1 MSEKPESG
9 RNDPPGKESGSF
21 DFRPAKDDETIPLDS
36 ALNRQNYGG
45 EALIGQ
51 IVAGHYEIL
60 EVIGEGGMSVVYRA
74 RHQHLNRQVAIKFLH
89 AHLVSSRNNLER
101 FKQEARSVSQ
111 LEHRGV
117 VRVYDFGLSK
127 SGRPYIVMDLL
138 KGRSLSQLIKDTIA
152 ETGAALAPSRAL
164 PIFIQIAEALAYT
177 HNKGIVHRDLKPSN
191 IIILDK
197 APGDTKEDEIRIL
210 DFGIAKLLPHA
221 GTDGAALTQTGEV
234 FGSPLYMSPEQ
245 CKGEK
250 LDSRSDIYSMGCL
263 MYETLTGK
271 TPISGANML
280 EILYRHMNEM
290 PKPMK
295 GQVANLSGQLESLV
309 FKTLA
314 KDPRDRYQNMEAL
327 VSALKDCINQEQ
339 SFLRQ
344 VLSGFSLYRSRRK
357 RLQPAEQ
364 FAIVAGILAL
374 AATVLSAGTALALYL
389 YGNSGLA
396 LDTMPDWKL
405 SIEDSARTSPEDML
419 QKLSRSRLT
428 STLKHRLENL
438 QKLAKEGKLDEMTAD
453 SNTEVQNAIRIARR
467 LMHSGQSKDASELA
481 DYAYRISQIE
491 NGGKSM
497 LTVETAVIYTQALYN
512 AKEYTKALDSLK
524 ELFTTY
530 LQITTKVGQHPTAVL
545 CTLAGDCYFNLKDIP
560 HARMALSDARRFYEL
575 GDAQNEHTEGWEEE
589 MSAFAYSRSGDVAAI
604 EKNYREAAGYY
615 QEAEKRWTR
624 VTTAHV
630 AYNRA
635 LILYK
640 ESVSL
645 AKSGQLER
653 AENKANQ
660 LINYL
665 NENKNNEL
673 VAKNRFNFLGNY
685 ANTLREQGDWLASAG
700 RSIQIGLA
708 RLKDN

>member
-1 MSEKPESG
+1 MSDMPESG
-9 RNDPPGKESGSF
+9 RNDPSGKEASF
-21 DFRPAKDDETIPLDS
+21 DFRPAKDDETIPQDS
-36 ALNRQNYGG
+36 AFNRQNPGG
-45 EALIGQ
+45 ESLIGQ

-89 AHLVSSRNNLER
+89 GHLVNSRNNLER

-117 VRVYDFGLSK
+117 VRVYDFGLFQG
-127 SGRPYIVMDLL
+127 GRPYIVMDLL
-138 KGRSLSQLIKDTIA
+138 KGRSLSQLIRDTVA
-152 ETGAALAPSRAL
+152 ETGAALPPARAL

-197 APGDTKEDEIRIL
+197 PPGDTKEDEIRIL

-250 LDSRSDIYSMGCL
+250 LDNRSDIYSMGCL

-271 TPISGANML
+271 TPINGANML

-290 PKPMK
+290 PRPMK
-295 GQVANLSGQLESLV
+295 GQVADLSGQLESLI

-314 KDPRDRYQNMEAL
+314 KDPRDRFQNMEAL
-327 VSALKDCINQEQ
+327 VSALKDCVDQEQ
-339 SFLRQ
+339 SWLGKI
-344 VLSGFSLYRSRRK
+344 LSGFNLYRSRRK

-364 FAIVAGILAL
+364 FAIFASFLAL
-374 AATVLSAGTALALYL
+374 AAIILSAGTALALYL

-405 SIEDSARTSPEDML
+405 SIEDSAKSAPEDML

-428 STLKHRLENL
+428 STLQHRLDDLRRME
-438 QKLAKEGKLDEMTAD
+438 KEGKLEQLTSD
-453 SNTEVQNAIRIARR
+453 SNAEVQNAIRIARR

-481 DYAYRISQIE
+481 YYAYRISLLE

-512 AKEYTKALDSLK
+512 AREYTKALDSLK
-524 ELFTTY
+524 ELFSTY
-530 LQITTKVGQHPTAVL
+530 LQISTRVGQHPTAVL
-545 CTLAGDCYFNLKDIP
+545 CTLAGDCYFNLKDFE
-560 HARMALSDARRFYEL
+560 HAKMALSDARRFFEL
-575 GDAQNEHTEGWEEE
+575 GDAHKEQMEGWEEE
-589 MSAFAYSRSGDVAAI
+589 MSAFAYSRSGDVASI
-604 EKNYREAAGYY
+604 QKNYREATGYY
-615 QEAEKRWTR
+615 QEAERRWQR

-635 LILYK
+635 LVLYK

-645 AKSGQLER
+645 VRSGQLDS
-653 AENKANQ
+653 AESKANQ
-660 LINYL
+660 LIFYL

-673 VAKNRFNFLGNY
+673 VAKNRLNFLSSY
-685 ANTLREQGDWLASAG
+685 TNTLREQGDWLASAR